1 MNAVPSKSLSDNRK
15 LAIQNPNGL
24 PEMYFT
30 REFVDAGRLMPMGRA
45 RPQRSAHSILRGQD
59 PEGSQAWESASGAA
73 DKVRDVHQFENG
85 EVNRPHHS
93 AQRVGADR

>member
-30 REFVDAGRLMPMGRA
+30 RESVDAGRLMSYGA
-45 RPQRSAHSILRGQD
+45 
-59 PEGSQAWESASGAA
+59 SASTAIGA
-73 DKVRDVHQFENG
+73 
-85 EVNRPHHS
+85 
-93 AQRVGADR
+93 